1 MKSTPGKEGM
11 KESFVRQKAR
21 RRKCSKAVQGA
32 ARKREDCGGAGTLKE
47 NWKGPAAWRNER

>member
-11 KESFVRQKAR
+11 KDSFVRQKAR

-32 ARKREDCGGAGTLKE
+32 ARKRGGK
-47 NWKGPAAWRNER
+47 RIDIR